1 MNDIDAE
8 RYVNYFIRLIMF
20 ICIIQSVY
28 TFYNKLI
35 LNNNSRKKSIELFWS
50 GDSYKNDCKSHKND
64 FKPITINN
72 FITDK
77 ECDYIISI
85 SKDNLQ
91 RSQVGTGKPITSN
104 VRTSMN
110 YYLTKKKI
118 NNNLVLKELSKKI
131 AEISGCPIDN
141 QEPFVVLKYEK
152 GDYYDSHYDT
162 MNCEWAPNTEEIE
175 LCLKERKKRGT
186 RVKSCII
193 YLNTVEKGGSTIFPN
208 HGTYVSAIKGKFV
221 LWNNKNFTVTESCA
235 LHMGSPPLKGTKWI
249 LVTWIRDKPW
259 IN

>member
-20 ICIIQSVY
+20 ICIIQSICI
-28 TFYNKLI
+28 FYNKLI
-35 LNNNSRKKSIELFWS
+35 LNKNSRKESIELFWN
-50 GDSYKNDCKSHKND
+50 GDNYKKDCQVHKDD
-64 FKPITINN
+64 FRPITVNN

-118 NNNLVLKELSKKI
+118 NNNLVLKDLSQKI
-131 AEISGCPIDN
+131 AEVTGYPIDN

-152 GDYYDSHYDT
+152 KDYYDSHYDT
-162 MNCEWAPNTEEIE
+162 MNCEWAPDTEEMA
-175 LCLKERKKRGT
+175 LCIKERKKMGK
-186 RVKSCII
+186 RVASVII

-208 HGTYVSAIKGKFV
+208 HGSYVSAMKGKMV
-221 LWNNKNFTVTESCA
+221 TWKNTRFGSTDSCS
-235 LHMGSPPLKGTKWI
+235 LHMGSPPLKSIKWI

-259 IN
+259 ID